1 MFHAYANQIMSEER
15 KLSNTSA
22 IRQRP
27 VRELQDEL
35 SHNREVRNDFIN
47 ASNESSEESDSDV
60 SESCRIVVPKHR
72 RRRDPS
78 SMLMEQLVAQ
88 QQAYLKSQRKVYKLQ
103 GEIDT
108 NEVRERYLKLDLN
121 NAQVKVEELEK
132 EAKEQASTLFYA
144 KAENWG
150 MRAVVLLY
158 IVLYMYTLILSS

>member
-1 MFHAYANQIMSEER
+1 MSDER
-15 KLSNTSA
+15 KNTISA

-35 SHNREVRNDFIN
+35 SHNRDVRNDFIN
-47 ASNESSEESDSDV
+47 ASNESSDDSQSDM

-72 RRRDPS
+72 RKRDPS
-78 SMLMEQLVAQ
+78 SLLMERLVAQ
-88 QQAYLKSQRKVYKLQ
+88 QEQYLRSQRKVYKLK

-132 EAKEQASTLFYA
+132 EAKERDMTLFYA

-150 MRAVVLLY
+150 MRFVVLLY
-158 IVLYMYTLILSS
+158 ILLNIYSFLTGV